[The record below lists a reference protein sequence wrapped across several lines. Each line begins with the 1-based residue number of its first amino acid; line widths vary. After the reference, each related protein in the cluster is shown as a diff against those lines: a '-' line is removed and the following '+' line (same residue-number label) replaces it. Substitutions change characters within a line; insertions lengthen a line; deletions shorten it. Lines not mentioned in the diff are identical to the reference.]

1 VNNIILETKDITKQ
15 FGALWAVSEVNM
27 AIEEG
32 SVHAIVGPNGA
43 GKTTFFNLLT
53 GRLKPTRGD
62 VYFRGQKITG
72 LPIHRISRL
81 GLSRSFQI
89 TNVMRKLTVFEN
101 IRLAAQSRGRRNYS
115 LFASPDKMMDV
126 NQKALDVLTR
136 VRLKHAGGESA
147 DKLSHGELRQLEIG
161 LALATD
167 PVLMLL
173 DEPTA
178 GMAPDETRNTVNL
191 IREIAKNMTIL
202 LIEHDMDVVFSI
214 SDRISVLH
222 YGKLLVTDLPD
233 KVSTN
238 EEVQRAY
245 LGGKYGA

>member
-1 VNNIILETKDITKQ
+1 
-15 FGALWAVSEVNM
+15 
-27 AIEEG
+27 
-32 SVHAIVGPNGA
+32 
-43 GKTTFFNLLT
+43 
-53 GRLKPTRGD
+53 
-62 VYFRGQKITG
+62 
-72 LPIHRISRL
+72 
-81 GLSRSFQI
+81 
-89 TNVMRKLTVFEN
+89 MRKLTVFEN
-101 IRLAAQSRGRRNYS
+101 IRLAVQSRGRRNYS
-115 LFASPDKMMDV
+115 LFASPEKMMDV
-126 NQKALDVLTR
+126 NEKALDVLSR
-136 VRLKHAGGESA
+136 VRLGDACGEPA

-178 GMAPDETRNTVNL
+178 GMAPDETKNTVKL
-191 IREIAKNMTIL
+191 IREIARNMTIL

-222 YGKLLVTDLPD
+222 YGKLLVTDFPE